1 MRNKL
6 VKFKR
11 KGQEIFGKVITLLAD
26 FPGYYAVFLIKAHGE
41 EIPVLSYDIEFLD

>member
-1 MRNKL
+1 MRNKQ
-6 VKFKR
+6 VKFVR

-26 FPGYYAVFLIKAHGE
+26 FPDYYAVFLIRAHEE